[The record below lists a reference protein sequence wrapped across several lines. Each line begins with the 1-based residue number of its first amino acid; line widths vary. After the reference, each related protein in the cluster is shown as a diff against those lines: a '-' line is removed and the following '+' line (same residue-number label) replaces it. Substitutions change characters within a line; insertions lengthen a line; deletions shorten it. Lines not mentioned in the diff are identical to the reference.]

1 MTRSDVSWQSRAMAW
16 PLVVGTVFGSYFAL
30 LFADSSDVS
39 SVLTAICLGS
49 LCSLPAGGLLGMAA
63 ILTGKGVLAVGER
76 HVRAAA
82 PTTWRLAFATS
93 TAVVVAMI
101 VTAALSVAGADGW
114 SIAWPALTISAISFG
129 AASVYYPAATHEDL
143 AHDDVASA
151 GK

>member
-16 PLVVGTVFGSYFAL
+16 PLIGGAVFGGYFAL
-30 LFADSSDVS
+30 LFADSSEFS

-49 LCSLPAGGLLGMAA
+49 LCSLPAGALLGMAA

-76 HVRAAA
+76 NVRAAA
-82 PTTWRLAFATS
+82 PMTWRLAFATA

-114 SIAWPALTISAISFG
+114 SITWPALTISAISFG
-129 AASVYYPAATHEDL
+129 AASAYYPAATHEDI
-143 AHDDVASA
+143 AHPQ
-151 GK
+151 GCE